1 MFSVLSDS
9 DVALVEDVIPE
20 VTETV
25 TVRAVPRKVERE
37 RIFAGTESHDWDT
50 DQLLGYVVSEI
61 ERIHGSFPRDLR
73 KETGIMRSFLGRWGE
88 QAASIARYAFEVSD
102 GMWRNAPI
110 GITRFSQACDPYFAE
125 IIAKKIS

>member
-25 TVRAVPRKVERE
+25 TVRAVPRKIEQRRTFV
-37 RIFAGTESHDWDT
+37 GTEANDWDA
-50 DQLLGYVVSEI
+50 DQLLGYVASKI
-61 ERIHGSFPRDLR
+61 EQLHGPFPRDPR

-88 QAASIARYAFEVSD
+88 QAGPSARYAFEVAH

-110 GITRFSQACDPYFAE
+110 GITRFCRGCDPSFAE
-125 IIAKKIS
+125 VIAKKL